1 MNPTDR
7 ERLAKAVANNA
18 SKPNVDTLFTPA
30 QQARLVATRLAVGAG
45 YYSDSYPDKAQ
56 QAALWQAVQG
66 QEGGQ

>member
-30 QQARLVATRLAVGAG
+30 QQARLVATRLAVAAG
-45 YYSDSYPDKAQ
+45 YYTDGVAQ
-56 QAALWQAVQG
+56 PPQQVQP
-66 QEGGQ
+66 